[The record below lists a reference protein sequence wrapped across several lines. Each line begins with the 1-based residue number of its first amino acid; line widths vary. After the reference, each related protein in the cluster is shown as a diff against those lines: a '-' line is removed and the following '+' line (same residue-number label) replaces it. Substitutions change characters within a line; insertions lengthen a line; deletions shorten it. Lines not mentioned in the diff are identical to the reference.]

1 MTLFGFFILVAVT
14 DKMAELFIKS
24 RKYVRKSVTEIY
36 NKRGQFS
43 SYSDIERSTLKL
55 KLEEHFS
62 KLSDL
67 DSKIQT
73 SKFSTDCDEAALEVE
88 LDSCE
93 QYKTKVQECIS
104 TLQNLPQVQ
113 HLQIDNQS
121 HQSFLKSPHVPLP
134 TFNSTEGEDL
144 GKFFI
149 EFEQTLSKFKFPW
162 GQGQGHRSEK
172 TQFFGCFPCWP

>member
-1 MTLFGFFILVAVT
+1 
-14 DKMAELFIKS
+14 MAELFIKS

-36 NKRGQFS
+36 NKRDQFS

-104 TLQNLPQVQ
+104 TLQNFYKI
-113 HLQIDNQS
+113 LQN
-121 HQSFLKSPHVPLP
+121 FL
-134 TFNSTEGEDL
+134 
-144 GKFFI
+144 
-149 EFEQTLSKFKFPW
+149 
-162 GQGQGHRSEK
+162 
-172 TQFFGCFPCWP
+172 